1 MNKTKQLRLILILL
15 LICIMGVGSMVVI
28 YKMANVNAMASYNE
42 SAVQVAT
49 LTTEQVKTVQTKL
62 KRWGYFNGPITGY
75 YGPLTTEAVKYF
87 QRVNGIEQTGT
98 VGPITAKALGMTL
111 TSTTASNTT
120 TSSDLYLL
128 AKCIHAE
135 ARGES
140 YVGQVAVGAVILNRV
155 KSPSFPNTISG
166 VIYQP
171 WAFTAVHDGQINLEP
186 NSTAYQAA
194 RDALN
199 GWDPTY
205 GSIYYY
211 NPATATSAWIW
222 SREVTV
228 VIGKHTFAR

>member
-1 MNKTKQLRLILILL
+1 MSNKILL
-15 LICIMGVGSMVVI
+15 KLGITFALIIILGVSSVFFV
-28 YKMANVNAMASYNE
+28 YKNANSSTFLNNNNTVYAY
-42 SAVQVAT
+42 T
-49 LTTEQVKTVQTKL
+49 LTTDEVITLQTKL

-75 YGPLTTEAVKYF
+75 YGTLTTQAVKYF

-98 VGPITAKALGMTL
+98 VGPITARALGM
-111 TSTTASNTT
+111 SISSASSTT

-135 ARGES
+135 ARGEP
-140 YVGQVAVGAVILNRV
+140 YTGQVAVGAVILNRV

-171 WAFTAVHDGQINLEP
+171 WAFTAVIDGQINLEP

-222 SREVTV
+222 SREITV
-228 VIGKHTFAR
+228 VIGRHNFAR

>member
-1 MNKTKQLRLILILL
+1 MKKILNKIFVFVL
-15 LICIMGVGSMVVI
+15 VI
-28 YKMANVNAMASYNE
+28 GIGAGTALMINRDVDTYQ
-42 SAVQVAT
+42 VQTEPTAT
-49 LTTEQVKTVQTKL
+49 LTTEEVKTVQTKL

-98 VGPITAKALGMTL
+98 VGPITSKALGMTL
-111 TSTTASNTT
+111 SAYSNNYNTSN
-120 TSSDLYLL
+120 SDLYLL

-155 KSPSFPNTISG
+155 ASPSFPNTISG

-171 WAFTAVHDGQINLEP
+171 WAFTAVYDGQINLEP
-186 NSTAYQAA
+186 NATAYQAA

-211 NPATATSAWIW
+211 NAATATSSWIF
-222 SREVTV
+222 SRETTI